1 MRSARRIMHERPC
14 NGYEKHDARRTAVPD
29 PTVTVRMFGCLHT
42 LRKERGLSTIAE
54 VPIPTGGLTAAALAE
69 SLDLPLEQIEG
80 VFCNRTVYPMGHEIM
95 PGDRVAFVPKGTPG
109 PHRFFLGLYAAGK
122 EDAAE

>member
-1 MRSARRIMHERPC
+1 MHNAPAEGYGLDDGRRI
-14 NGYEKHDARRTAVPD
+14 AVPD
-29 PTVTVRMFGCLHT
+29 APVTVRMFGSLHT
-42 LRKERGLSTIAE
+42 LRKERGLPTTAELEIAE
-54 VPIPTGGLTAAALAE
+54 EGISGAELAGLLDIP
-69 SLDLPLEQIEG
+69 LDQIEG
-80 VFCNRTVYPMGHEIM
+80 VFCNRTVYPVRHRIM